1 MLHTRIHTR
10 KGASDYAFFINKN
23 VGCFRAVFPRWRS
36 QTACQFLCCDAKE
49 GAPLHAL
56 GVQKKKADT
65 TRARPCWRVRWLMR
79 SPRLC
84 TQTDCFFAAVIT
96 QYSITNCLWQTFVA
110 AHNSEPQTQLR
121 SPCGFCD
128 RVKPRPQLKL
138 LCPRPSAYAG
148 VCCSAARIGFF
159 SLVSVP

>member
-1 MLHTRIHTR
+1 MLHTRIYTR
-10 KGASDYAFFINKN
+10 KGASDYAY
-23 VGCFRAVFPRWRS
+23 VGCFRAVLPGGRS
-36 QTACQFLCCDAKE
+36 QTGCQFLCCDAKE
-49 GAPLHAL
+49 GAPLHA
-56 GVQKKKADT
+56 QKKKADT
-65 TRARPCWRVRWLMR
+65 ARARPCWRVRWLMR
-79 SPRLC
+79 RPRLC
-84 TQTDCFFAAVIT
+84 TQTGCFFAAVIT

-148 VCCSAARIGFF
+148 VCCSAA
-159 SLVSVP
+159 